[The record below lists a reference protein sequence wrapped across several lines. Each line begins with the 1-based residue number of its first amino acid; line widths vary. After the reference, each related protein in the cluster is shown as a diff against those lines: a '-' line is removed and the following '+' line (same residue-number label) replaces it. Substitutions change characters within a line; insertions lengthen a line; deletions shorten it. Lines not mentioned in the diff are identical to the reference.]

1 MSSFIKHNCLSTNN
15 LNSPETHFFGQKKVI
30 ITIIWTKKL
39 WKIKL
44 SYWLILRQ
52 CFVSCFSMLRQS
64 IVSRSG
70 GYVDIQD
77 HNAQVIEQETV
88 ENEDAGDS
96 DTQEVTIS
104 REMSMPSF
112 EFNCNMWY
120 SKNYKSN
127 LQEAK
132 KGLIDP

>member
-1 MSSFIKHNCLSTNN
+1 
-15 LNSPETHFFGQKKVI
+15 
-30 ITIIWTKKL
+30 
-39 WKIKL
+39 
-44 SYWLILRQ
+44 
-52 CFVSCFSMLRQS
+52 MLRQS

-112 EFNCNMWY
+112 EFNCNM
-120 SKNYKSN
+120 
-127 LQEAK
+127 
-132 KGLIDP
+132 

>member
-1 MSSFIKHNCLSTNN
+1 
-15 LNSPETHFFGQKKVI
+15 
-30 ITIIWTKKL
+30 
-39 WKIKL
+39 
-44 SYWLILRQ
+44 
-52 CFVSCFSMLRQS
+52 MLRQS

-77 HNAQVIEQETV
+77 HNAQVIEQEKE

-96 DTQEVTIS
+96 DTERQEVTIS

-120 SKNYKSN
+120 SKNYKSDI
-127 LQEAK
+127 QEAK
-132 KGLIDP
+132 KRLIDPSI